1 MLIANVKVKSRKL
14 AATSATYHSRIQFFS
29 VAGYIAEPVRITR
42 SGDNKLTKQKCDPVM
57 GANSSYFINES
68 FVICNHK

>member
-1 MLIANVKVKSRKL
+1 MLKL
-14 AATSATYHSRIQFFS
+14 KAENWRLLALPITRVSNFFS

-57 GANSSYFINES
+57 GANSS
-68 FVICNHK
+68 